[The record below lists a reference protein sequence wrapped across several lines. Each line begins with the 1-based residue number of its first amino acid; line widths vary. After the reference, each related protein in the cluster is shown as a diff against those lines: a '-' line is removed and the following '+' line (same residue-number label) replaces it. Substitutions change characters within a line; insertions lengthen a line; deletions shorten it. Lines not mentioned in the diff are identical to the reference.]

1 MGGLQCIARGY
12 DNFFPSKLAK
22 EVAEQTEYY
31 PAQETKNHS
40 KVLVKESSSTL
51 HSIDNQAKNVR
62 NIQLL
67 KLLKTSKVPRFFM
80 FKKIEVEGSNE
91 TPKSNQDR

>member
-1 MGGLQCIARGY
+1 M
-12 DNFFPSKLAK
+12 
-22 EVAEQTEYY
+22 AEQTEDC

-40 KVLVKESSSTL
+40 SVLVKENSSTL

-62 NIQLL
+62 NTQLL

-91 TPKSNQDR
+91 TPKSNQEKR